1 MNTLENKKLAWLGT
15 NLFMVLLMVFIVHL
29 YGQNHSISM
38 EVQLDDDKGILQI
51 QQRIVFF
58 NNSDSILTEIF
69 LHYWANSYKNK
80 KSPLARRLI
89 EDFDKTLY
97 FAREKDRGYTDIQKL
112 SENSTKRRLFTN
124 WAMRGDPLMTSM
136 WTHKDIKDGKVK
148 KLNSNES
155 LKLFEKF
162 SREIDQFN

>member
-1 MNTLENKKLAWLGT
+1 MTVISSHQMIKNLIYVSNPVGFNEKNIKNILETSNINNKKNKVTGCL
-15 NLFMVLLMVFIVHL
+15 IYRQDL
-29 YGQNHSISM
+29 YLQFLEGPQKELEFTYNKILS
-38 EVQLDDDKGILQI
+38 DK
-51 QQRIVFF
+51 R
-58 NNSDSILTEIF
+58 
-69 LHYWANSYKNK
+69 H
-80 KSPLARRLI
+80 
-89 EDFDKTLY
+89 
-97 FAREKDRGYTDIQKL
+97 TDIHKL
-112 SENSTKRRLFTN
+112 SENSTNRRLFTN

>member
-1 MNTLENKKLAWLGT
+1 MTVIPLHQMIKNLKYVFNPVGFNEKNIKIILETSNINNKKNKVTGCL
-15 NLFMVLLMVFIVHL
+15 IYRQDL
-29 YGQNHSISM
+29 YLQFLEGPQRELEFTYNKILS
-38 EVQLDDDKGILQI
+38 DK
-51 QQRIVFF
+51 R
-58 NNSDSILTEIF
+58 
-69 LHYWANSYKNK
+69 H
-80 KSPLARRLI
+80 
-89 EDFDKTLY
+89 
-97 FAREKDRGYTDIQKL
+97 TDIHKL

-162 SREIDQFN
+162 SRETDQFN

>member
-1 MNTLENKKLAWLGT
+1 MIKNLIYVSNPVGFNEKNIKNILETSDINNKKNKVTGCL
-15 NLFMVLLMVFIVHL
+15 IYRQDL
-29 YGQNHSISM
+29 YLQYLEGPQEELEFTYNKILS
-38 EVQLDDDKGILQI
+38 DK
-51 QQRIVFF
+51 R
-58 NNSDSILTEIF
+58 
-69 LHYWANSYKNK
+69 H
-80 KSPLARRLI
+80 
-89 EDFDKTLY
+89 
-97 FAREKDRGYTDIQKL
+97 TDIHKL

-155 LKLFEKF
+155 LKLFKKF

>member
-1 MNTLENKKLAWLGT
+1 MTVISSHQMIKNLIYVSNPVGFNKK
-15 NLFMVLLMVFIVHL
+15 NIK
-29 YGQNHSISM
+29 N
-38 EVQLDDDKGILQI
+38 ILETSNI
-51 QQRIVFF
+51 
-58 NNSDSILTEIF
+58 NNK
-69 LHYWANSYKNK
+69 KNK
-80 KSPLARRLI
+80 VTGCLI
-89 EDFDKTLY
+89 YRQDLYLQFLEGPQKELEFTYNKILSDK
-97 FAREKDRGYTDIQKL
+97 RHTDIHKL

-136 WTHKDIKDGKVK
+136 WTHKDITDGKVK

>member
-1 MNTLENKKLAWLGT
+1 MGATGSELKRVRQSRRDNLRNRHYKSMMKTAIKNILETSNINNKKNKVTGCL
-15 NLFMVLLMVFIVHL
+15 IYRQDL
-29 YGQNHSISM
+29 YLQFLEGPQKELEFTYNKILS
-38 EVQLDDDKGILQI
+38 DK
-51 QQRIVFF
+51 R
-58 NNSDSILTEIF
+58 
-69 LHYWANSYKNK
+69 H
-80 KSPLARRLI
+80 
-89 EDFDKTLY
+89 
-97 FAREKDRGYTDIQKL
+97 TDIHKL

-136 WTHKDIKDGKVK
+136 WTNKDIKDGKVK

>member
-1 MNTLENKKLAWLGT
+1 MTVISSHQMIKNLIYVSNPVGFNEKNIKNILETSNINNKKNKVTGCL
-15 NLFMVLLMVFIVHL
+15 IYRQDL
-29 YGQNHSISM
+29 YLQFLEGPQKELEFTYNKILS
-38 EVQLDDDKGILQI
+38 DK
-51 QQRIVFF
+51 R
-58 NNSDSILTEIF
+58 
-69 LHYWANSYKNK
+69 H
-80 KSPLARRLI
+80 
-89 EDFDKTLY
+89 
-97 FAREKDRGYTDIQKL
+97 TDIHKL

-148 KLNSNES
+148 KLNSNEA

>member
-1 MNTLENKKLAWLGT
+1 MINNLIYVSNPVGFNEKNIKNILETSNINNKKNKVTGCL
-15 NLFMVLLMVFIVHL
+15 IYRQDL
-29 YGQNHSISM
+29 YLQFLEGPQKELEFTYNKILS
-38 EVQLDDDKGILQI
+38 DK
-51 QQRIVFF
+51 R
-58 NNSDSILTEIF
+58 
-69 LHYWANSYKNK
+69 H
-80 KSPLARRLI
+80 
-89 EDFDKTLY
+89 
-97 FAREKDRGYTDIQKL
+97 TDIHKL

>member
-1 MNTLENKKLAWLGT
+1 MLFRSNEKNIKNILETSDINNKKNKVTGCL
-15 NLFMVLLMVFIVHL
+15 IYRQDL
-29 YGQNHSISM
+29 YLQFLEGPQKELEFTYNKILS
-38 EVQLDDDKGILQI
+38 DK
-51 QQRIVFF
+51 R
-58 NNSDSILTEIF
+58 
-69 LHYWANSYKNK
+69 H
-80 KSPLARRLI
+80 
-89 EDFDKTLY
+89 
-97 FAREKDRGYTDIQKL
+97 TDIHKL

>member
-1 MNTLENKKLAWLGT
+1 MSVISSHYMIKNLIYVSKPVGFNEKNIKNILETSNINNKKNKVTGCL
-15 NLFMVLLMVFIVHL
+15 IYRQDL
-29 YGQNHSISM
+29 YLQFLEGPQKELEFTYNKILS
-38 EVQLDDDKGILQI
+38 DK
-51 QQRIVFF
+51 R
-58 NNSDSILTEIF
+58 
-69 LHYWANSYKNK
+69 H
-80 KSPLARRLI
+80 
-89 EDFDKTLY
+89 
-97 FAREKDRGYTDIQKL
+97 TDIHKL

>member
-1 MNTLENKKLAWLGT
+1 MTVISSHQMIKNLIYVSNPVGFNEKNIKNILETSNINNKKNKVTGCL
-15 NLFMVLLMVFIVHL
+15 IYRQDL
-29 YGQNHSISM
+29 YLQFLEGPQKELEFTYNKILS
-38 EVQLDDDKGILQI
+38 DK
-51 QQRIVFF
+51 R
-58 NNSDSILTEIF
+58 
-69 LHYWANSYKNK
+69 H
-80 KSPLARRLI
+80 
-89 EDFDKTLY
+89 
-97 FAREKDRGYTDIQKL
+97 TDIHKL

-148 KLNSNES
+148 KLSSNES